1 MIKLRIYDPRILAID
16 LRHRRF
22 GFAVFEGHRRLLGW
36 GIRVYKAV
44 GEVEAAM
51 ASQRLAVLLKS
62 YSPSSIV
69 VTKERWDRGQI
80 DSNMRLLDEA
90 ITREATAHSI
100 PVCYIRQSDVRY
112 SFLRLGCE
120 TRYEIASTLASIF
133 PELIWKLP
141 LKRQVWQSE
150 HPRMIMFDA
159 IAIGFAYWQHES
171 TLIPPPTDSG
181 PNTR

>member
-22 GFAVFEGHRRLLGW
+22 GFAVFEGHGCLLGW
-36 GIRVYKAV
+36 GVRVYKAV
-44 GEVEAAM
+44 GEAEAVM
-51 ASQRLAVLLKS
+51 ASQRLAALLKS

-80 DSNMRLLDEA
+80 SSNMRLLDEA
-90 ITREATAHSI
+90 IMREATAHSI
-100 PVCYIRQSDVRY
+100 PISYIRQNDVRF

-120 TRYEIASTLASIF
+120 TRYEIASALARIF
-133 PELIWKLP
+133 PELVWKLP
-141 LKRQVWQSE
+141 LKRRLWQSE

-159 IAIGFAYWQHES
+159 IAIGFAYWQHKS
-171 TLIPPPTDSG
+171 TRIRPPE
-181 PNTR
+181 